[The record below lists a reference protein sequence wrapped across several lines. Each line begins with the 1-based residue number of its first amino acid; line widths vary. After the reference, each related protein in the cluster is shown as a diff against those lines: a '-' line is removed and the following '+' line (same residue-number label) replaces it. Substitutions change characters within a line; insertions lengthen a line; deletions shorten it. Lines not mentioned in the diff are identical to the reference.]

1 MLLSY
6 KPLHLEAQ
14 QRLQE
19 EGCVVDINHDSQFLA
34 FSTEVLIRNNQG
46 IIKMK
51 FSKKSRYGLTSLI
64 DLSVHSKNGHVA
76 LNSIAERN
84 DISPQYL
91 EQVFAALRRA
101 GIVKS
106 IKGPQGG
113 YLLNHPAEKITVAEI
128 LEALDGTYHIADEDT
143 AEESDCKG
151 IAAAIQTR
159 VIDEVNRQLDQIL
172 INLTLADLVKEYQEF
187 EKYDES
193 MYYI

>member
-1 MLLSY
+1 M
-6 KPLHLEAQ
+6 
-14 QRLQE
+14 
-19 EGCVVDINHDSQFLA
+19 G
-34 FSTEVLIRNNQG
+34 G
-46 IIKMK
+46 IIKNEV
-51 FSKKSRYGLTSLI
+51 FKKSRYGLTSLI
-64 DLSVHSKNGHVA
+64 DLTVHSKNGHVA

-143 AEESDCKG
+143 TEESACKG
-151 IAAAIQTR
+151 IAVAIQTR
-159 VIDEVNRQLDQIL
+159 VIDEVNHRLDDL
-172 INLTLADLVKEYQEF
+172 LRNLTLADLVKDYQEF

>member
-1 MLLSY
+1 
-6 KPLHLEAQ
+6 
-14 QRLQE
+14 
-19 EGCVVDINHDSQFLA
+19 
-34 FSTEVLIRNNQG
+34 
-46 IIKMK
+46 MK
-51 FSKKSRYGLTSLI
+51 FSKKSRYGLISLI
-64 DLSVHSKNGHVA
+64 DLSVHAKNGHVA

-143 AEESDCKG
+143 TESARKG
-151 IAAAIQTR
+151 IAVAIQTR
-159 VIDEVNRQLDQIL
+159 VIDEVNHRLDEL
-172 INLTLADLVKEYQEF
+172 LMNLTLADLVKDYQEF

>member
-1 MLLSY
+1 M
-6 KPLHLEAQ
+6 P
-14 QRLQE
+14 
-19 EGCVVDINHDSQFLA
+19 
-34 FSTEVLIRNNQG
+34 
-46 IIKMK
+46 MK
-51 FSKKSRYGLTSLI
+51 FSKKSRYGLISLI
-64 DLSVHSKNGHVA
+64 DLSVHAKNGHVA

-113 YLLNHPAEKITVAEI
+113 YLLNHPAEKITEI

-143 AEESDCKG
+143 TEESACKG
-151 IAAAIQTR
+151 IAVAIQTR
-159 VIDEVNRQLDQIL
+159 VIDEVNHRLDEL
-172 INLTLADLVKEYQEF
+172 LMNLTLADLVKDYQEF

>member
-1 MLLSY
+1 M
-6 KPLHLEAQ
+6 
-14 QRLQE
+14 
-19 EGCVVDINHDSQFLA
+19 IFLR
-34 FSTEVLIRNNQG
+34 SIW
-46 IIKMK
+46 
-51 FSKKSRYGLTSLI
+51 SRYLL
-64 DLSVHSKNGHVA
+64 HCC
-76 LNSIAERN
+76 
-84 DISPQYL
+84 
-91 EQVFAALRRA
+91 RA

-143 AEESDCKG
+143 AEESDRKG

-172 INLTLADLVKEYQEF
+172 MNLTLADLVKEYQEF

>member
-1 MLLSY
+1 
-6 KPLHLEAQ
+6 
-14 QRLQE
+14 
-19 EGCVVDINHDSQFLA
+19 
-34 FSTEVLIRNNQG
+34 
-46 IIKMK
+46 MK
-51 FSKKSRYGLTSLI
+51 FSKKSRYGLISLI
-64 DLSVHSKNGHVA
+64 DLSVHAKNGHVA

-91 EQVFAALRRA
+91 EQVYAALRRA

-143 AEESDCKG
+143 TEESACKG
-151 IAAAIQTR
+151 IAVAIQTR
-159 VIDEVNRQLDQIL
+159 VIDEVNHRLDEL
-172 INLTLADLVKEYQEF
+172 LMNLTLADLVKDYQEF

>member
-1 MLLSY
+1 M
-6 KPLHLEAQ
+6 P
-14 QRLQE
+14 
-19 EGCVVDINHDSQFLA
+19 
-34 FSTEVLIRNNQG
+34 
-46 IIKMK
+46 MK
-51 FSKKSRYGLTSLI
+51 FSKKSRYGLISLI
-64 DLSVHSKNGHVA
+64 DLSVHAKIGHVA
-76 LNSIAERN
+76 LNSIALRN
-84 DISPQYL
+84 DISPQSL

-143 AEESDCKG
+143 TEESACKG
-151 IAAAIQTR
+151 IAVAIQTR
-159 VIDEVNRQLDQIL
+159 VIDEVNHRLDEL
-172 INLTLADLVKEYQEF
+172 LMNLTLADLVKDYQEF